1 METWLGWGSWQMVPF
16 RLGLVSAHR
25 GTACFCFVSWG
36 SAEIAREGKALRFKG
51 LKDTD
56 MGDLEGS
63 KLQEALHDLVTK
75 HRLGARQPGFICHG
89 YHYYP
94 CDLWQLA

>member
-1 METWLGWGSWQMVPF
+1 MPSTRGGICLETWLGWGSWQMASFQTGSYLSP
-16 RLGLVSAHR
+16 H

-36 SAEIAREGKALRFKG
+36 SVETTLKGKALRFSG
-51 LKDTD
+51 LKDMD

-75 HRLGARQPGFICHG
+75 HRLGARQPGFKCRG
-89 YHYYP
+89 YHY
-94 CDLWQLA
+94 